1 MPDPFYLL
9 DPFYRLRRVRRA
21 RPPRPRRAVED
32 GSGTTSTSTVAEL
45 IVNPTEGPRIEPFIP
60 TPSVRKSLKSGKM
73 SESVKVSLVKFKSK
87 FAPVSSN
94 NPVVKAS

>member
-1 MPDPFYLL
+1 M
-9 DPFYRLRRVRRA
+9 RRARRA

-45 IVNPTEGPRIEPFIP
+45 IENAPAGPWTVPFIP
-60 TPSVRKSLKSGKM
+60 TPPVRKSLKSGKAA
-73 SESVKVSLVKFKSK
+73 EVGKAWLVKFKSK
-87 FAPVSSN
+87 FAPSSSN